1 MNKKIKALAIEAG
14 LYVDFNG
21 EPWPKNMT
29 GEDIEGAYEKFALLL
44 IDECAKKVEAIID
57 EEFREVT
64 PKEVGLDTRA
74 GYNLFINEDYIAVS
88 KGNRRT
94 LDYYGGFE
102 YVDEEHVTV
111 LGDMVFYSAD
121 DERVQDHLNEFF
133 MKEDAE

>member
-1 MNKKIKALAIEAG
+1 MSY
-14 LYVDFNG
+14 LYDKLNSLQW
-21 EPWPKNMT
+21 EIN
-29 GEDIEGAYEKFALLL
+29 
-44 IDECAKKVEAIID
+44 KKVEAIID

-64 PKEVGLDTRA
+64 PKEVGLDPRA

-121 DERVQDHLNEFF
+121 DERVQNHLNEFYEQ
-133 MKEDAE
+133 ED

>member
-1 MNKKIKALAIEAG
+1 MSMLYKLMNEINA
-14 LYVDFNG
+14 
-21 EPWPKNMT
+21 
-29 GEDIEGAYEKFALLL
+29 
-44 IDECAKKVEAIID
+44 KVEELID

-64 PKEVGLDTRA
+64 PKEIGLDPRA

-121 DERVQDHLNEFF
+121 DERVQDHLDEFF
-133 MKEDAE
+133 IKEDAE

>member
-1 MNKKIKALAIEAG
+1 MSYLFDKLNSLQWEI
-14 LYVDFNG
+14 N
-21 EPWPKNMT
+21 
-29 GEDIEGAYEKFALLL
+29 
-44 IDECAKKVEAIID
+44 KKVEAIID

-64 PKEVGLDTRA
+64 PKEVGLDPRA
-74 GYNLFINEDYIAVS
+74 GYNIFINEDYIAVS

-121 DERVQDHLNEFF
+121 DERVQGHLDEFYEQ
-133 MKEDAE
+133 ED

>member
-1 MNKKIKALAIEAG
+1 MSY
-14 LYVDFNG
+14 LYDKLNSLQW
-21 EPWPKNMT
+21 EIN
-29 GEDIEGAYEKFALLL
+29 
-44 IDECAKKVEAIID
+44 KKVEAIID

-64 PKEVGLDTRA
+64 PKEIGLDSRA

-121 DERVQDHLNEFF
+121 DERVQDHLDEFF
-133 MKEDAE
+133 MQEKED

>member
-1 MNKKIKALAIEAG
+1 MSY
-14 LYVDFNG
+14 LYDKLNSLQW
-21 EPWPKNMT
+21 EIN
-29 GEDIEGAYEKFALLL
+29 
-44 IDECAKKVEAIID
+44 KKVETIID

-64 PKEVGLDTRA
+64 PKEVGLDPRA

-111 LGDMVFYSAD
+111 LGDMVFYSSD
-121 DERVQDHLNEFF
+121 DERVQGHLDEFF

>member
-1 MNKKIKALAIEAG
+1 MSY
-14 LYVDFNG
+14 LYDKLNSIQW
-21 EPWPKNMT
+21 EIN
-29 GEDIEGAYEKFALLL
+29 
-44 IDECAKKVEAIID
+44 KKVEAIID

-64 PKEVGLDTRA
+64 PKEVGLDPRA

-88 KGNRRT
+88 KGNRRI

-121 DERVQDHLNEFF
+121 DERVQGHLDEFF

>member
-1 MNKKIKALAIEAG
+1 MSILHE
-14 LYVDFNG
+14 
-21 EPWPKNMT
+21 
-29 GEDIEGAYEKFALLL
+29 L
-44 IDECAKKVEAIID
+44 ISEINSKVEGLID

-64 PKEVGLDTRA
+64 PKEIGLDTRA
-74 GYNLFINEDYIAVS
+74 GHRLFINEDYIAVS
-88 KGNRRT
+88 RGNRRS

-121 DERVQDHLNEFF
+121 DERVQDHLDEFF

>member
-1 MNKKIKALAIEAG
+1 MSALRELLSEMNS
-14 LYVDFNG
+14 
-21 EPWPKNMT
+21 
-29 GEDIEGAYEKFALLL
+29 
-44 IDECAKKVEAIID
+44 KVEGLID

-64 PKEVGLDTRA
+64 PKEIGLDSRA
-74 GYNLFINEDYIAVS
+74 GYRLFINEDYIAVS

-102 YVDEEHVTV
+102 YVDEEHITV

-121 DERVQDHLNEFF
+121 DERVQDHLDEFF